1 VNIDPDRQ
9 RRAIARFDA
18 ANAEDPRREKVD
30 GVERPKELLYA
41 GRLTA
46 MLNRYLPDASE
57 ALRLAVRCQH
67 LQRWKI
73 PRAEYPM
80 TRIGYNDWRT
90 RLRDFHAELAAGML
104 REVGYDEAMIGSVR
118 SLLRKEG
125 LKSNADAQALEDVV
139 ALVFVESYLADF
151 VAGHDGYDAAKFL
164 DILTRTA
171 RKMSARGRRAALTMI
186 ALPQELAPLVQTAM
200 GANAGQPDPIR
211 AE

>member
-1 VNIDPDRQ
+1 
-9 RRAIARFDA
+9 
-18 ANAEDPRREKVD
+18 
-30 GVERPKELLYA
+30 
-41 GRLTA
+41 
-46 MLNRYLPDASE
+46 
-57 ALRLAVRCQH
+57 
-67 LQRWKI
+67 
-73 PRAEYPM
+73 M